1 MNKALMRIIIQN
13 ICFFELSSDDA
24 VNPDDAVRE
33 IEGIASELNDLNDAD
48 KEVFICFI
56 QEYALSEEEAG
67 QPEKRVEFIKS
78 IPISL
83 GLIDDPEDE
92 I

>member
-1 MNKALMRIIIQN
+1 MNKVLMRIIIQN

-24 VNPDDAVRE
+24 VNPDNAVRE

-56 QEYALSEEEAG
+56 QE
-67 QPEKRVEFIKS
+67 IK
-78 IPISL
+78 
-83 GLIDDPEDE
+83 
-92 I
+92 